1 VQDKN
6 TWCKLAQ
13 RQLNGWVLRRL
24 CYFGLVVLSSSV
36 QATSDYYCYAG
47 WACLEKTQSDA
58 HIEFWLIN
66 QLPYPISMTLTVSG
80 QNLTLSANTDDRFT
94 VSALP
99 AGVFSLNAVLPKAQ
113 RVLGMRLAR
122 QNPALYFT
130 AQETLEWTPGDM
142 YAQHNSQ
149 YPYQYP
155 YAKNQYFPIV
165 QGFGGGYSH
174 QGASR
179 YAVDFA
185 MPIGTPVY
193 AARNG
198 VVIDLIEHHNKGG
211 ASRRFAKYANF
222 VSILHDDGTTG
233 EYYHLRK
240 NGVVVV
246 RGQNVEVGDLL
257 GYSGNTGF
265 SSLPHLHFAVY
276 KAKAQGEFESLPFHF
291 MPEHE

>member
-1 VQDKN
+1 VQGKN

-13 RQLNGWVLRRL
+13 SQLNGWVLRWVYYL
-24 CYFGLVVLSSSV
+24 GLVLLSGSV

-47 WACLEKTQSDA
+47 WACLEKRQSDT
-58 HIEFWLIN
+58 HVEFWLIN

-80 QNLTLSANTDDRFT
+80 QNLALSKNTDDRFA
-94 VSALP
+94 VSAVQ
-99 AGVFSLNAVLPKAQ
+99 AGAFSLDAVLPKAQ
-113 RVLGMRLAR
+113 RVLGMRLIR
-122 QNPALYFT
+122 QNPASNMA
-130 AQETLEWTPGDM
+130 AQEKLEWTPGDM
-142 YAQHNSQ
+142 YAQHNGQ

-155 YAKNQYFPIV
+155 YAKHQYFPIV

-198 VVIDLIEHHNKGG
+198 VVIDLIEHHDKGG

-222 VSILHDDGTTG
+222 VSVLHDDGTTG